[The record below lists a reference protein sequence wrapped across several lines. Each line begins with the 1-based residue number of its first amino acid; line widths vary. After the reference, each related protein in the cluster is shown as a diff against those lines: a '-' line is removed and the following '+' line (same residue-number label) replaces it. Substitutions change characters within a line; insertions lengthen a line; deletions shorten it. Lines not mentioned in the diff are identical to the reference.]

1 MARRQCSKRSLD
13 GSVGPPLCKRAQSV
27 QMSLATSGTIRHCP
41 CAIMPS
47 TARPSGC
54 DLINDTDLSGAK
66 LSDFGDKVVLWTERR
81 REWGSRA
88 ASLLAEVKDEDGRK
102 EKLQALSNEYRGLLL
117 DSHLDLSDVYNVKM
131 VRTHGLLAEAS
142 AVYVAS
148 YTISK
153 QKQAQHARAD
163 ERNRQANEESEL
175 RQYGLSFPWAVA
187 GPELKDIK
195 AARVAER
202 SGGYT
207 CLVVQNRLRQLY
219 A

>member
-1 MARRQCSKRSLD
+1 M
-13 GSVGPPLCKRAQSV
+13 
-27 QMSLATSGTIRHCP
+27 
-41 CAIMPS
+41 
-47 TARPSGC
+47 
-54 DLINDTDLSGAK
+54 
-66 LSDFGDKVVLWTERR
+66 
-81 REWGSRA
+81 
-88 ASLLAEVKDEDGRK
+88 KDEDGRK